1 MPGYDAS
8 KKVRKND
15 PHSSSKLPF
24 EGDGHVVEYQPSLD
38 DGIQYIQIYTRTP
51 ALALFYSLSLFLRFG
66 IGKTQSPAFLTFSS
80 LVLVLY
86 SIKAAINKPKTPSF
100 PLIECEFPPLAAL
113 NKLGD
118 GSRSSS
124 NQVDDV
130 RIDIKLYVY
139 KNTYVSWREVSGS
152 SKMRPG

>member
-1 MPGYDAS
+1 MHETIKG
-8 KKVRKND
+8 KNLTQRNGWTIHRND
-15 PHSSSKLPF
+15 LF
-24 EGDGHVVEYQPSLD
+24 A
-38 DGIQYIQIYTRTP
+38 RT
-51 ALALFYSLSLFLRFG
+51 LTLTLTLRDKQA
-66 IGKTQSPAFLTFSS
+66 IE
-80 LVLVLY
+80 